1 MLLSIYNVS
10 KNSAIFDNRFLYYL
24 VGAILKTQQRKMVT
38 KEKKTFIRD
47 IFNYRLRGASDRVE
61 RANNFDSLI
70 KMVTKE
76 IHEKNEKM
84 KPRNL
89 YK

>member
-1 MLLSIYNVS
+1 
-10 KNSAIFDNRFLYYL
+10 
-24 VGAILKTQQRKMVT
+24 MVT

-61 RANNFDSLI
+61 RANNFESLI